1 MNQPEIEFEHVIKR
15 FGQTTVI
22 PDLSFTINKGEFVT
36 VLGSSGSGKTT
47 TLKMINGLWQPTSG
61 TVKIGGKELTE
72 HTTKWTCGATSAT
85 WSNRLP
91 SFPT

>member
-1 MNQPEIEFEHVIKR
+1 MNQPEIEFEHVVKR

-47 TLKMINGLWQPTSG
+47 TLK
-61 TVKIGGKELTE
+61 
-72 HTTKWTCGATSAT
+72 
-85 WSNRLP
+85 
-91 SFPT
+91 